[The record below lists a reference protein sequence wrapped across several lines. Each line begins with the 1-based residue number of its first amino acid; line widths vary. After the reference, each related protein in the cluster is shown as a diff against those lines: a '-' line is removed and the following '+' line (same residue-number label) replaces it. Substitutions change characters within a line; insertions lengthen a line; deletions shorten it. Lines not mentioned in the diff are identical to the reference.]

1 MSKKRHRCDHEGGC
15 SVRKEQNKRGGQN
28 PIWPWVAD
36 FCWLFF
42 FVFLYFYFYFFIFSR
57 PEFSFWWWDDYA
69 LVTPNVTDFTAHGYM
84 YVQTNILYGV
94 HPVRMYNVVYL
105 HTLGDGINIPFLSV
119 MQWKLK
125 IRQERGRTSVLHL
138 GCWAVKSSLC
148 GCTLKTTH
156 RQEREAG
163 KNPHNPP
170 GTQHTS
176 GTPSV

>member
-15 SVRKEQNKRGGQN
+15 SVRKEQKKRGGPKSN
-28 PIWPWVAD
+28 LTVSRW
-36 FCWLFF
+36 FLLTFF
-42 FVFLYFYFYFFIFSR
+42 FSFFFIFIFIFFIFSR

-138 GCWAVKSSLC
+138 GCWAVKSSC
-148 GCTLKTTH
+148 VDVH
-156 RQEREAG
+156 
-163 KNPHNPP
+163 
-170 GTQHTS
+170 
-176 GTPSV
+176 